1 MIVNI
6 MLSPL
11 KNYRILVVDADLNLA
26 QVLKTMLNDMGFS
39 DVHLTRSGAE
49 AIKLIHKQAF
59 DFIITEWNTEQ
70 IDGIGLIEF
79 IRRNPRSPNP
89 TLPIIMLTG
98 RAEQIDVTLARNY
111 GINEYVIKP
120 FTVKSIYSRL
130 ERIIEHPR
138 SFVVS
143 KGFVGPD
150 RRVKDKKTETKEE
163 RRLRKNLPELKP
175 KEVSKAIGEFSDA
188 PKIWMPDFSLKMK
201 LGKNIYLNDFIT
213 EEILVQSQS
222 AINSIMT
229 DSLGWI
235 KDNIS
240 DLKRLHSGLS
250 ASAAPESVIGEISNV
265 LLTINSRAG
274 TFGYTR
280 AAQIVY
286 FLYLFIRNKF
296 NVKDEGHHL
305 VIKKHIEVL
314 QVIFGSQMSGDGGV
328 VGEQIAKELKAL
340 IEKYTA

>member
-1 MIVNI
+1 

-49 AIKLIHKQAF
+49 AIKLIHTQPF

-98 RAEQIDVTLARNY
+98 RAEQIDVTMARNY

-130 ERIIEHPR
+130 ERLIEHPR

-150 RRVKDKKTETKEE
+150 RRVKDKKAETKEE
-163 RRLRKNLPELKP
+163 RRKRKNLPELKP
-175 KEVSKAIGEFSDA
+175 KEVSKAIVDSSDA

-201 LGKNIYLNDFIT
+201 LGKNIHLNDFIT

-235 KDNIS
+235 KDNIN
-240 DLKRLHSGLS
+240 DLKRLYSGLS
-250 ASAAPESVIGEISNV
+250 ESSAPESVAEISNV

-286 FLYLFIRNKF
+286 FLYLFIRNNF
-296 NVKDEGHHL
+296 NVKDEGHRL

-314 QVIFGSQMSGDGGV
+314 QVIFGNQMSGDGGA
-328 VGEQIAKELKAL
+328 VGEQIAKELKTL
-340 IEKYTA
+340 IGKYTNT